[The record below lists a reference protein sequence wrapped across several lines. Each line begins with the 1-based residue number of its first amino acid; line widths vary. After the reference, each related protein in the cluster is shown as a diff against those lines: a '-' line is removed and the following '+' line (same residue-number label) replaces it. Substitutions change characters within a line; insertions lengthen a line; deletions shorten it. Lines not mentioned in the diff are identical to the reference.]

1 MIINTCKYSDNVCM
15 GLQIISGVK
24 LRGEQTEE
32 MYELWL
38 VEL

>member
-15 GLQIISGVK
+15 GLQIICGMK
-24 LRGEQTEE
+24 LRGEQTAEK
-32 MYELWL
+32 YAWWL